1 MKKILLISLCL
12 LALMFS
18 MSCAQKKQNVETKEP
33 VTKLE
38 TFLTKR
44 GELIIKDF
52 YKLGVIPGQSG
63 SRIKLDAI
71 VIYEPD
77 ETASKVK
84 GLRIEVTEGG
94 QYGNSSTSF
103 LDLEEVSELSKAI
116 SYMANLITEWQS
128 IDKEYTEVIFS
139 TKGEFKIGFY
149 QEKTEFSV
157 FCSSGYVQTVNC
169 FFISNPD
176 DALNSMKNLIEK
188 GLKLLSEK

>member
-12 LALMFS
+12 LVFMSS
-18 MSCAQKKQNVETKEP
+18 MSCAQKKQDVETKEP
-33 VTKLE
+33 ATKLE
-38 TFLTKR
+38 TFLARR

-52 YKLGVIPGQSG
+52 YKLGVIPGQYG

-71 VIYEPD
+71 VIYEPG

-116 SYMANLITEWQS
+116 SYMANLITEWQN

-149 QEKTEFSV
+149 QEGTKASI
-157 FCSSGYVQTVNC
+157 FCSSGYIQTASC
-169 FFISNPD
+169 FFISAD
-176 DALNSMKNLIEK
+176 VLSSTKDLIEK